1 MAGLLDRFKS
11 FPKAAPYI
19 VVTESAER
27 FSFYG
32 MKAILSTFLISQ
44 FFNPANNPAL
54 TEGAEAHS
62 NEVTH
67 LFVALVYLLSILGGL
82 LADYVLGR
90 YRTIL
95 YLSVIYCIGHAF
107 LALFDTNYQ
116 LFYAGLLLIAVGAGG
131 VKPNVSVMVGDQ
143 FENESDANIAKLY
156 DIFYFGINVGA
167 FFSMLITPALKNS
180 RYGAPLAFGVPGI
193 LMFLALVI
201 FLMGKNKYKIK
212 LPKDTSTENKVPLKE
227 QLLSVWKVLVVFS
240 FIPVFWALYDQ
251 NGSEWVIQAGKMDLH
266 FLGVDWLQEQ
276 IQVVNALLI
285 LVLIPVF
292 SFGVYPLLE
301 KLGIRVTAL
310 RKFGWG
316 LAMTVITFALI
327 AWIQTQID
335 NGIKLNIGWQL
346 LAYVLLT
353 VAEIFVSITGL
364 EYAFSQAP
372 KNMKSTIMAI
382 FFFTVFAGNILVSYI
397 NNNIQSGGFFSH
409 YKGASYFWLFTGIM
423 AANTVLYYLAVYI
436 FNIKDTTPVETT
448 TVADLHN

>member
-1 MAGLLDRFKS
+1 MAGIVERFKS

-19 VVTESAER
+19 VVTETAER

-32 MKAILSTFLISQ
+32 MKAILSTFLIAQ
-44 FFNPANNPAL
+44 FFNPSNNPAL
-54 TEGAEAHS
+54 AKAAEAHS

-67 LFVALVYLLSILGGL
+67 LFVALVYLLSIAGGI
-82 LADYVLGR
+82 LADYFLGR

-95 YLSVIYCIGHAF
+95 YLSVVYCIGHAF
-107 LALFDTNYQ
+107 LAMFDTNYQ

-167 FFSMLITPALKNS
+167 FFSMLITPVLKNS
-180 RYGAPLAFGVPGI
+180 RYGAPLAFGVPGV
-193 LMFLALVI
+193 LMFLALVTFYI
-201 FLMGKNKYKIK
+201 GKSKYKIK
-212 LPKDTSTENKVPLKE
+212 LPKHTRNEEKIPFKE
-227 QLLSVWKVLVVFS
+227 QLMSVWKVLVVFS
-240 FIPVFWALYDQ
+240 FIPIFWALYDQ
-251 NGSEWVIQAGKMDLH
+251 NGSEWVLQAGKMDLH
-266 FLGVDWLQEQ
+266 FMGIDWLQEQ

-292 SFGVYPLLE
+292 SFGVYPMLE
-301 KLGIRVTAL
+301 RIGIRVTAL

-316 LAMTVITFALI
+316 LIMTVITFALV

-346 LAYVLLT
+346 LAYALLT

-372 KNMKSTIMAI
+372 KSMKSTIMAI
-382 FFFTVFAGNILVSYI
+382 FFFTVFVGNILVSYI

-409 YKGASYFWLFTGIM
+409 YQGASYFWLFTGIM
-423 AANTVLYYLAVYI
+423 AVNAVLYYAAIYLLKI
-436 FNIKDTTPVETT
+436 RDTVTT
-448 TVADLHN
+448 EQMQDELHQ

>member
-1 MAGLLDRFKS
+1 MSAILDRFKN

-19 VVTESAER
+19 VVTETAER

-32 MKAILSTFLISQ
+32 MKAILSTFLIAQ

-54 TEGAEAHS
+54 AESAEAHS

-67 LFVALVYLLSILGGL
+67 LFVALVYLLSIAGGI
-82 LADYVLGR
+82 LADYFLGR

-95 YLSVIYCIGHAF
+95 WLSVIYCIGHAF
-107 LALFDTNYQ
+107 LAMFDTNYQ
-116 LFYAGLLLIAVGAGG
+116 LFYAGLMLIAVGAGG

-167 FFSMLITPALKNS
+167 FFSMLITPVLKNS

-201 FLMGKNKYKIK
+201 FYLGKSKYKIK
-212 LPKDTSTENKVPLKE
+212 LPEHTRNEVKIPFKE
-227 QLLSVWKVLVVFS
+227 QLISVWKVLVVFS
-240 FIPVFWALYDQ
+240 FIPIFWALYDQ

-266 FLGVDWLQEQ
+266 FMGIDWLQEQ

-301 KLGIRVTAL
+301 KIGIRVTAL
-310 RKFGWG
+310 RKIGWG
-316 LAMTVITFALI
+316 FVMVAITFALV

-346 LAYVLLT
+346 LAYLLLT

-382 FFFTVFAGNILVSYI
+382 FFFTVFLGNILVTYI
-397 NNNIQSGGFFSH
+397 NSNIQSGGFFSY

-423 AANTVLYYLAVYI
+423 AVNAVLYYLAIYL
-436 FNIKDTTPVETT
+436 FKIKDTV
-448 TVADLHN
+448 TVDSVRDELHQ

>member
-1 MAGLLDRFKS
+1 MAGILDRFKS

-19 VVTESAER
+19 VVTETAER

-44 FFNPANNPAL
+44 FFNPTNNPAL
-54 TEGAEAHS
+54 KGAAEAHS

-67 LFVALVYLLSILGGL
+67 LFVALVYLLSIVGGI
-82 LADYVLGR
+82 LADYFLGR

-95 YLSVIYCIGHAF
+95 YLSIVYCIGHAF
-107 LALFDTNYQ
+107 LAMFDTNYQ

-143 FENESDANIAKLY
+143 FEDESDANIAKLY

-167 FFSMLITPALKNS
+167 FFSMLITPVLKHT

-193 LMFLALVI
+193 LMFVALVI
-201 FLMGKNKYKIK
+201 FYLGKSKYKIT
-212 LPKDTSTENKVPLKE
+212 LPKDTLHEEKIPFKE
-227 QLLSVWKVLVVFS
+227 QIMSVWKVLVVFS
-240 FIPVFWALYDQ
+240 FIPLFWALYDQ

-266 FLGVDWLQEQ
+266 FMGIEWYQEQ
-276 IQVVNALLI
+276 IQVINALLI
-285 LVLIPVF
+285 LILIPVF

-301 KLGIRVTAL
+301 RMGIRVTAL
-310 RKFGWG
+310 RKMGWG
-316 LAMTVITFALI
+316 FVMVVITFALI

-335 NGIKLNIGWQL
+335 NGIKLSIGWQL
-346 LAYVLLT
+346 FAYVLLT
-353 VAEIFVSITGL
+353 VSEIFVSITGL

-372 KNMKSTIMAI
+372 KAIKSTIMGL
-382 FFFTVFAGNILVSYI
+382 FWFTVFLGNILVTYI

-409 YKGASYFWLFTGIM
+409 YQGADYFWLFTGIM
-423 AANTVLYYLAVYI
+423 AVNAILYYIAIYL
-436 FNIKDTTPVETT
+436 FKIKDTV
-448 TVADLHN
+448 TVDQVRDELHQ

>member
-1 MAGLLDRFKS
+1 MSAILDRFKN

-19 VVTESAER
+19 VVTETAER

-32 MKAILSTFLISQ
+32 MKAILSTFLIAQ

-54 TEGAEAHS
+54 VESAEAHS

-67 LFVALVYLLSILGGL
+67 LFVALVYLLSIAGGI
-82 LADYVLGR
+82 LADYFLGR

-95 YLSVIYCIGHAF
+95 WLSVIYCIGHAF
-107 LALFDTNYQ
+107 LAMFDTNYQ
-116 LFYAGLLLIAVGAGG
+116 LFYAGLMLIAVGAGG

-143 FENESDANIAKLY
+143 FENESDANIARLY

-167 FFSMLITPALKNS
+167 FFSMLITPVLKNS

-193 LMFLALVI
+193 LMFMALVI
-201 FLMGKNKYKIK
+201 FYLGKSKYKIK
-212 LPKDTSTENKVPLKE
+212 LPEHTRSEAKISFKE
-227 QLLSVWKVLVVFS
+227 QLISVWKVLVVFS
-240 FIPVFWALYDQ
+240 FIPIFWALYDQ

-266 FLGVDWLQEQ
+266 FMGIDWLQEQ

-301 KLGIRVTAL
+301 KIGIRVTAL
-310 RKFGWG
+310 RKIGWG
-316 LAMTVITFALI
+316 FIMVAITFALI

-335 NGIKLNIGWQL
+335 NGTKLNIGWQL
-346 LAYVLLT
+346 LAYLLLT

-382 FFFTVFAGNILVSYI
+382 FFFTVFLGNILVTYI
-397 NNNIQSGGFFSH
+397 NSNIQSGGFFSH

-423 AANTVLYYLAVYI
+423 AVNAVLYYLAIYL
-436 FNIKDTTPVETT
+436 FKIKDTV
-448 TVADLHN
+448 TVDSVRDELQ

>member
-1 MAGLLDRFKS
+1 MSSILERFKS

-19 VVTESAER
+19 VVTETAER

-44 FFNPANNPAL
+44 FFNPTNNPAL
-54 TEGAEAHS
+54 VAGAEAHS

-67 LFVALVYLLSILGGL
+67 LFVALVYLLSIVGGI
-82 LADYVLGR
+82 LADYFLGR

-95 YLSVIYCIGHAF
+95 YLAVVYCIGHAF
-107 LALFDTNYQ
+107 LAMFDTNYQ

-167 FFSMLITPALKNS
+167 FFSMLITPVLKNS
-180 RYGAPLAFGVPGI
+180 RYGAPLAFGVPGV
-193 LMFLALVI
+193 LMFIALVI
-201 FLMGKNKYKIK
+201 FYLGKSKYKIT
-212 LPKDTSTENKVPLKE
+212 LPKHTRNEEKIPFKE
-227 QLLSVWKVLVVFS
+227 QVMSVWKVLVVFS
-240 FIPVFWALYDQ
+240 FIPIFWALYDQ
-251 NGSEWVIQAGKMDLH
+251 NGSEFVIQAGKMDLH
-266 FLGVDWLQEQ
+266 FMGIEWLQEQ

-285 LVLIPVF
+285 LILIPVF
-292 SFGVYPLLE
+292 SFGIYPLLE
-301 KLGIRVTAL
+301 RIGIRITAL
-310 RKFGWG
+310 RKIGWG
-316 LAMTVITFALI
+316 LIVLALTFVLV
-327 AWIQTQID
+327 AWIQQQID
-335 NGIKLNIGWQL
+335 NGVTLNIGWQL

-372 KNMKSTIMAI
+372 KSMKSTIMAI
-382 FFFTVFAGNILVSYI
+382 FFFTVFLGNILVSYI

-409 YKGASYFWLFTGIM
+409 YKGASYFWLFAGIM
-423 AANTVLYYLAVYI
+423 AVNVVLYYLAIYL
-436 FNIKDTTPVETT
+436 FKIKDTVTVEQ
-448 TVADLHN
+448 VRDELHQ

>member
-1 MAGLLDRFKS
+1 MASIFDRFKH

-19 VVTESAER
+19 VVTETAER

-44 FFNPANNPAL
+44 FFNPGNNPAL
-54 TEGAEAHS
+54 AATAEAHS

-67 LFVALVYLLSILGGL
+67 LFVALVYLLSILGGI

-95 YLSVIYCIGHAF
+95 YLSVVYCIGHAF

-116 LFYAGLLLIAVGAGG
+116 LFYAGLLLIAAGAGG

-143 FENESDANIAKLY
+143 FENESDAHIAKLY
-156 DIFYFGINVGA
+156 DIFYFGINIGA
-167 FFSMLITPALKNS
+167 FFSMLITPVLKNS
-180 RYGAPLAFGVPGI
+180 KYGAPLAFGVPGL
-193 LMFLALVI
+193 LMLLALII
-201 FLMGKNKYKIK
+201 FYLGKNKYHIQ
-212 LPKDTSTENKVPLKE
+212 LPKHNRPLQKTSFK
-227 QLLSVWKVLVVFS
+227 QQIFSVWKVLVVFS

-266 FLGVDWLQEQ
+266 FLGVAWLQEQ
-276 IQVVNALLI
+276 IQVINALLI

-292 SFGVYPLLE
+292 SFGVYPLLQ
-301 KLGIRVTAL
+301 KMGIQVTAL
-310 RKFGWG
+310 RKMGWG
-316 LAMTVITFALI
+316 FVLMAITFALV
-327 AWIQTQID
+327 AWIQSEID
-335 NGIKLNIGWQL
+335 KGVRLTIGWQL

-372 KNMKSTIMAI
+372 KNMKSTIMAV
-382 FFFTVFAGNILVSYI
+382 FFFTMFLGNILVSFV
-397 NNNIQSGGFFSH
+397 NNNIQAGGFFSH
-409 YKGASYFWLFTGIM
+409 YKGADYFWLFTGIM
-423 AANTVLYYLAVYI
+423 AVNSLLYYLAVYF
-436 FNIKDTTPVETT
+436 FNITDAVTVER
-448 TVADLHN
+448 AEDDLHG

>member
-1 MAGLLDRFKS
+1 MSSILDRFKS

-19 VVTESAER
+19 VVTETAER
-27 FSFYG
+27 FRFYG

-44 FFNPANNPAL
+44 FFNPTNNPAL
-54 TEGAEAHS
+54 VAGAEAHS

-67 LFVALVYLLSILGGL
+67 LFVALVYLLSIVGGV
-82 LADYVLGR
+82 LADYFLGR

-95 YLSVIYCIGHAF
+95 YLAIVYCIGHAF
-107 LALFDTNYQ
+107 LAMFDTNYQ

-167 FFSMLITPALKNS
+167 FFSMLITPVIKNS

-193 LMFLALVI
+193 LMFIALVI
-201 FLMGKNKYKIK
+201 FYLGKSKYKIT
-212 LPKDTSTENKVPLKE
+212 LPKHTRNEEKIPFKE
-227 QLLSVWKVLVVFS
+227 QVMSVWKVLVVFS
-240 FIPVFWALYDQ
+240 FIPIFWALYDQ
-251 NGSEWVIQAGKMDLH
+251 NGSEFVIQAGKMDLH
-266 FLGVDWLQEQ
+266 FMGIEWLQEQ

-285 LVLIPVF
+285 LILIPVF
-292 SFGVYPLLE
+292 SFGIYPLLE
-301 KLGIRVTAL
+301 HIGIRITAL
-310 RKFGWG
+310 RKIGWG
-316 LAMTVITFALI
+316 LIVLALTFVLV
-327 AWIQTQID
+327 AWIQQQID
-335 NGIKLNIGWQL
+335 NGVTLSIGWQL

-372 KNMKSTIMAI
+372 KSMKSTIMAI
-382 FFFTVFAGNILVSYI
+382 FFFTVFLGNILVSYI

-409 YKGASYFWLFTGIM
+409 YKGASYFWLFAGIM
-423 AANTVLYYLAVYI
+423 AVNVVLYYLAIYV
-436 FNIKDTTPVETT
+436 FKIKDTVTVEQMR
-448 TVADLHN
+448 DELHQ

>member
-1 MAGLLDRFKS
+1 MASFLDRFKS

-19 VVTESAER
+19 VVTETAER

-44 FFNPANNPAL
+44 FFNPTHNPAL
-54 TEGAEAHS
+54 QETAEAHS

-67 LFVALVYLLSILGGL
+67 LFVALVYLLSIAGGI
-82 LADYVLGR
+82 LADYFLGR

-95 YLSVIYCIGHAF
+95 YLSIIYCVGHAF
-107 LALFDTNYQ
+107 LAMFDTNYQ

-167 FFSMLITPALKNS
+167 FFSMLITPVLKNS

-193 LMFLALVI
+193 LMFLALLT
-201 FLMGKNKYKIK
+201 FYFGKSKYKIK
-212 LPKDTSTENKVPLKE
+212 LPKDTRNEVKIPFKE
-227 QLLSVWKVLVVFS
+227 QVMSVWKVLVVFS
-240 FIPVFWALYDQ
+240 FIPIFWALYDQ

-266 FLGVDWLQEQ
+266 FMGIEWYQEQ
-276 IQVVNALLI
+276 IQVINALLI
-285 LVLIPVF
+285 LILIPVF
-292 SFGVYPLLE
+292 SFGVYPWLE
-301 KLGIRVTAL
+301 RMGIKVTAL
-310 RKFGWG
+310 RKMGWG
-316 LAMTVITFALI
+316 FIMVAITFALI

-335 NGIKLNIGWQL
+335 QGIKLSIGWQL
-346 LAYVLLT
+346 FAYVLLT

-372 KNMKSTIMAI
+372 TNIKSTIMGL
-382 FFFTVFAGNILVSYI
+382 FWFTVFLGNILVTYI
-397 NNNIQSGGFFSH
+397 NSNIQAGGFFSH

-423 AANTVLYYLAVYI
+423 AVNAVLYYLAIY
-436 FNIKDTTPVETT
+436 FFKIKDTVTVEQMQ
-448 TVADLHN
+448 DELHQ

>member
-1 MAGLLDRFKS
+1 MASIFDRFKH
-11 FPKAAPYI
+11 FPQAAPYI
-19 VVTESAER
+19 VVTETAER

-44 FFNPANNPAL
+44 FFNPGNNPAL
-54 TEGAEAHS
+54 AATAEAHS

-67 LFVALVYLLSILGGL
+67 LFVALVYLLSILGGI

-95 YLSVIYCIGHAF
+95 YLSVVYCIGHAF

-143 FENESDANIAKLY
+143 FENESDAHIAKLY
-156 DIFYFGINVGA
+156 DIFYFGINIGA
-167 FFSMLITPALKNS
+167 FFSMLITPVLKNS
-180 RYGAPLAFGVPGI
+180 KYGAPLAFGVPGL
-193 LMFLALVI
+193 LMLLALII
-201 FLMGKNKYKIK
+201 FYLGKNKYHIQ
-212 LPKDTSTENKVPLKE
+212 LPKHNRPLQKTSFK
-227 QLLSVWKVLVVFS
+227 QQIFSVWKVLVVFS

-266 FLGVDWLQEQ
+266 FLGVAWLQEQ
-276 IQVVNALLI
+276 IQVINALLI

-292 SFGVYPLLE
+292 SFGVYPLLQ
-301 KLGIRVTAL
+301 KMGIQVTAL
-310 RKFGWG
+310 RKMGWG
-316 LAMTVITFALI
+316 FVLMAITFALV
-327 AWIQTQID
+327 AWIQSEID
-335 NGIKLNIGWQL
+335 KGVRLTIGWQL

-372 KNMKSTIMAI
+372 KNMKSTIMAV
-382 FFFTVFAGNILVSYI
+382 FFFTMFLGNILVSFV
-397 NNNIQSGGFFSH
+397 NNNIQAGGFFSH
-409 YKGASYFWLFTGIM
+409 YKGADYFWLFTGIM
-423 AANTVLYYLAVYI
+423 AVNSLLYYLAVYF
-436 FNIKDTTPVETT
+436 FNITDAVTVER
-448 TVADLHN
+448 AEDDLHG